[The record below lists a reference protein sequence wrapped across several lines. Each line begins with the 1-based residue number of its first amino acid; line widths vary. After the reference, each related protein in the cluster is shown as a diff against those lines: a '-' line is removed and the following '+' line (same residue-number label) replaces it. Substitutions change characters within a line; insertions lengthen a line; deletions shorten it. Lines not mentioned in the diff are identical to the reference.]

1 MSLKTSKLILKI
13 FGIFSIICGVFLII
27 LGVMVLVGAS
37 QLSPEE
43 IASDPS
49 LSAGVSGMALFFV
62 LGLISLLE
70 GIFSIRGAKD
80 ASKIMPAWIFAIIGV
95 IAAVVGLFTGSSMG
109 GSISSLIVNI
119 VIFIA
124 ANKIKKSRRL
134 SQ

>member
-1 MSLKTSKLILKI
+1 MSLKTSKRILKI
-13 FGIFSIICGVFLII
+13 FGIFDIICGIFLII

-49 LSAGVSGMALFFV
+49 LSAGVSGMAIFFI
-62 LGLISLLE
+62 LGLLSLLE

-80 ASKIMPAWIFAIIGV
+80 AAKIMPAWIFAIIGV
-95 IAAVVGLFTGSSMG
+95 IAAVVGLFTGGSLG
-109 GSISSLIVNI
+109 GSIVSLIVNI

-124 ANKIKKSRRL
+124 ANKIKKSRI
-134 SQ
+134 

>member
-1 MSLKTSKLILKI
+1 MSLKTSKRILKI
-13 FGIFSIICGVFLII
+13 FGIFDIICGIFLII

-49 LSAGVSGMALFFV
+49 LSAGLSVMAIFFI
-62 LGLISLLE
+62 LGLLSLLE

-80 ASKIMPAWIFAIIGV
+80 AAKIMPAWIFAIIGV
-95 IAAVVGLFTGSSMG
+95 IAAVVGLFTGGSLG
-109 GSISSLIVNI
+109 GSIVSLIVNI

-124 ANKIKKSRRL
+124 ANKIKKSRI
-134 SQ
+134 

>member
-1 MSLKTSKLILKI
+1 MSLKTSKRILKI
-13 FGIFSIICGVFLII
+13 FGIFDIICGIFLII

-49 LSAGVSGMALFFV
+49 LSAGVSGMAILFI
-62 LGLISLLE
+62 LGLLSLLE

-80 ASKIMPAWIFAIIGV
+80 AAKIMPAWIFAIIGV
-95 IAAVVGLFTGSSMG
+95 IAAVVGLFTGGSLG
-109 GSISSLIVNI
+109 GSIFSLIVNI

-124 ANKIKKSRRL
+124 ANKIKKARISN
-134 SQ
+134 

>member
-1 MSLKTSKLILKI
+1 MSLKTSKRILKI
-13 FGIFSIICGVFLII
+13 FGIFDIICGIFLII

-49 LSAGVSGMALFFV
+49 LSAGVSGMAILFI
-62 LGLISLLE
+62 LGLLSLLE

-80 ASKIMPAWIFAIIGV
+80 AAKIMPAWIFAIIGV
-95 IAAVVGLFTGSSMG
+95 IAAVVGLFTGGSLG
-109 GSISSLIVNI
+109 GSIVSLIVNI

-124 ANKIKKSRRL
+124 ANKIKKSRI
-134 SQ
+134 SS

>member
-1 MSLKTSKLILKI
+1 MDSVA
-13 FGIFSIICGVFLII
+13 VFNGLLRIPYRHGNCFPGSNV
-27 LGVMVLVGAS
+27 LGVVVLLGAS

-49 LSAGVSGMALFFV
+49 ISTGVAGMALFFI
-62 LGLISLLE
+62 LGVISLLE
-70 GIFSIRGAKD
+70 GIFSLRGAKD

-95 IAAVVGLFTGSSMG
+95 IAAVIGLFTGGSLGSSVF
-109 GSISSLIVNI
+109 SLIINI

-124 ANKIKKSRRL
+124 ANKIRKTRNL

>member
-1 MSLKTSKLILKI
+1 MSLKTSKRILKI
-13 FGIFSIICGVFLII
+13 FGIFDIICGIFLII

-49 LSAGVSGMALFFV
+49 LSAGVSGMAILFI
-62 LGLISLLE
+62 LGLLSLLE

-80 ASKIMPAWIFAIIGV
+80 AAKIMPAWIFAIIGV
-95 IAAVVGLFTGSSMG
+95 IAAVVGLFTGGSLG
-109 GSISSLIVNI
+109 GSIFSLIVNI

-124 ANKIKKSRRL
+124 ANKIRKSRI
-134 SQ
+134 SS

>member
-49 LSAGVSGMALFFV
+49 LGAGVSGMALFFV

-95 IAAVVGLFTGSSMG
+95 IAAVVGLFTGGSMG

>member
-13 FGIFSIICGVFLII
+13 FGIFSIICGIILII
-27 LGVMVLVGAS
+27 LGVVVVIGAS
-37 QLSPEE
+37 QLSPDE

-49 LSAGVSGMALFFV
+49 ISAGVSGMALLFI
-62 LGLISLLE
+62 LGILSLLE
-70 GIFSIRGAKD
+70 GIFSLRGAKD

-95 IAAVVGLFTGSSMG
+95 IAAVVGLFTGGSMG

-124 ANKIKKSRRL
+124 ANKIKKSRI
-134 SQ
+134 

>member
-13 FGIFSIICGVFLII
+13 FGIFDIICGIFLII

-49 LSAGVSGMALFFV
+49 LSAGVSGMAIFFI
-62 LGLISLLE
+62 LGLLSLLE

-80 ASKIMPAWIFAIIGV
+80 AAKIMPAWIFAIIGV
-95 IAAVVGLFTGSSMG
+95 IAAVVGLFTGGSLG
-109 GSISSLIVNI
+109 GSIFSLIVNI

-124 ANKIKKSRRL
+124 ANKIKKSRI
-134 SQ
+134 SN